1 MNKPLVFG
9 GVMSTLA
16 ALLHIAIIFGGP
28 AWYRF
33 FGAGEEMATLAAQG
47 SWVPTIIA
55 LGIFLILQIW
65 GLYAFSGAGL
75 IRRLPLLRTVLVTV
89 SAIYLIRGLLL
100 IPLWIINPEYIVL
113 LHIWSSIASFI
124 IGGAYAIGTRRIW

>member
-1 MNKPLVFG
+1 MNKPLLFG

-33 FGAGEEMATLAAQG
+33 FGAGEEMASLAAQG
-47 SWVPTIIA
+47 SWVPTLST
-55 LGIFLILQIW
+55 LGIFLVLQIW

-75 IRRLPLLRTVLVTV
+75 IRKLPLLRTVLATV
-89 SAIYLIRGLLL
+89 SAIYLIRGIML
-100 IPLWIINPEYIVL
+100 IPLWIINPDYIVF
-113 LHIWSSIASFI
+113 LHIWSSIASLI
-124 IGGAYAIGTRRIW
+124 IGGAYAIGTRQIW